1 MQFCNSNA
9 LMETPQSLHEYW
21 FGGVADDEAGQR
33 QSRLWWGKD
42 GAVDAELTERFGSL
56 VTAARSGRLEAWNS
70 NAQGRLA
77 LILLTDQLPR
87 NIFRGTPEAF
97 ASDPLA
103 RQLCL
108 AGLERGDDKALK
120 PIERVFF
127 YLPLEHSESM
137 PDQDHAV
144 RLFTALFQAVPQPVM
159 EQYRGFLTFAL
170 RHRHV
175 IERFGRFPHRNA
187 ILGRQSSPEEEAFLT
202 EPGSSF

>member
-1 MQFCNSNA
+1 
-9 LMETPQSLHEYW
+9 METAQSLHDYW
-21 FGGVADDEAGQR
+21 FGGVADDAAGQR
-33 QSRLWWGKD
+33 QGKLWWGKD
-42 GAVDAELTERFGSL
+42 VAIDAELTERFGSL
-56 VTAARSGRLEAWNS
+56 VTVARAGQL
-70 NAQGRLA
+70 AQWSDSPRGRLA

-87 NIFRGTPEAF
+87 NIFRGTPGAF
-97 ASDPLA
+97 ASDLQA

-108 AGLERGDDKALK
+108 AGLERGDDKVLE

-144 RLFTALFQAVPQPVM
+144 RLFTALFQAVPQAVM
-159 EQYRGFLTFAL
+159 EQYRGFLTYAL

-187 ILGRQSSPEEEAFLT
+187 ILGRQSSPEETAFLA

>member
-1 MQFCNSNA
+1 MRFWP
-9 LMETPQSLHEYW
+9 LKIRMETAQSLHDYW
-21 FGGVADDEAGQR
+21 FGGVASDESGQR
-33 QSRLWWGKD
+33 QAKLWWSKD
-42 GAVDAELTERFGSL
+42 AGLDEEVTRRFGSL
-56 VTAARSGRLEAWNS
+56 VAAARSGRLEHWNDS
-70 NAQGRLA
+70 AQGRLA

-87 NIFRGTPEAF
+87 NVFRGTPEAF
-97 ASDPLA
+97 ASDPQA
-103 RQLCL
+103 RRLCL

-137 PDQDHAV
+137 ADQDHAV

-159 EQYRGFLTFAL
+159 EQYRGFLTYAL

-187 ILGRQSSPEEEAFLT
+187 ILGRQSSPEETAFLAK
-202 EPGSSF
+202 PGSSF

>member
-1 MQFCNSNA
+1 
-9 LMETPQSLHEYW
+9 METAQSLHQYW
-21 FGGVADDEAGQR
+21 FGGIADHASGQR
-33 QSRLWWGKD
+33 QAKLWWSKD
-42 GAVDAELTERFGSL
+42 AALDAELTERFGSL
-56 VTAARSGRLEAWNS
+56 VTAARLGQLERWNDS
-70 NAQGRLA
+70 AQERLA

-127 YLPLEHSESM
+127 YLPLEHSELM

-144 RLFTALFQAVPQPVM
+144 RLFTALFEAVPEPVM
-159 EQYRGFLTFAL
+159 EQYRGFLMYAL
-170 RHRHV
+170 KHRHV

-187 ILGRQSSPEEEAFLT
+187 LLGRQSTPEETAFLA